1 MGPGESEYECAP
13 QGILKQVV
21 WDLIWRIIPCRMKCK
36 LPSLEFRASVN
47 PFGVYFLLLLLPVS
61 LLQP

>member
-1 MGPGESEYECAP
+1 MGPRESEYECAP

-21 WDLIWRIIPCRMKCK
+21 WDLIWRIIPHRMKYK
-36 LPSLEFRASVN
+36 LLSLEFRASVN
-47 PFGVYFLLLLLPVS
+47 PVCIYFLLLLLPVS